1 MKPQDIQEKFKQVDK
16 DIQNVATANYHNV
29 DRVERRVI
37 NDAVRISDLERLVR
51 KIKTTIKS
59 VSVTT
64 ILILAIIGVV
74 SLLSGCGGTY
84 RVVHEG
90 NSRHDVV
97 FTLDLY
103 GECSQLPDN
112 KQTQCFKT
120 VDKLLE
126 ILAKGTGDGDD
137 D

>member
-1 MKPQDIQEKFKQVDK
+1 MKHLAF
-16 DIQNVATANYHNV
+16 
-29 DRVERRVI
+29 
-37 NDAVRISDLERLVR
+37 LLVL
-51 KIKTTIKS
+51 T
-59 VSVTT
+59 
-64 ILILAIIGVV
+64 
-74 SLLSGCGGTY
+74 GCGGTY

-120 VDKLLE
+120 VDKLLA
-126 ILAKGTGDGDD
+126 ILAKDVEDD
-137 D
+137 DSED